1 MYNSILHFGENET
14 KIMEK
19 IMMDYISDE
28 SKNLGELVIDLEKS
42 VHKLVRD
49 MIQEMLEDLNEIYRK
64 SQERKKNYYI
74 EKKDEKNTILT
85 SCGEVTYTRTYFRER
100 KTGGF
105 VYLADQAMGIT
116 PNMRKSDDV
125 TIKALENANNSSY
138 RISGEN
144 ATHTEDNISKQT
156 VMKEI
161 HKLEIPWIIP
171 EVNEKKKQRVLY
183 ITADEDHV
191 SLQFNKAKGDLKT
204 GENGYKSNTLEP
216 KLAVL
221 FEGIEKE
228 GPQSKRNRLVGKY
241 HFGGVYGKGEE
252 LWTEVNEYIEACYDQ
267 EYLEKIYILGD
278 GAGWIKSG
286 CNILGSKCRFVLD
299 AFHLNK
305 YIKKGTGHLGDSVSD
320 VRDAIYDAISFE
332 DKEEIKRI
340 FDTALEFAQE
350 ESRKKAVGMAR
361 GYILNHWESIIIKN
375 NDEDARMGSSA
386 EGQVS
391 HIFATRLSSRPMGW
405 SKTGADKMA
414 RLRVFK
420 ANGGKVV
427 DLIKYKKE
435 KEQREITEEVRKKVD
450 QEIKKKRQQFTDVWD
465 KQTSALSI
473 GKRNTMYKWAQQLR
487 GIVG

>member
-1 MYNSILHFGENET
+1 
-14 KIMEK
+14 
-19 IMMDYISDE
+19 
-28 SKNLGELVIDLEKS
+28 
-42 VHKLVRD
+42 
-49 MIQEMLEDLNEIYRK
+49 
-64 SQERKKNYYI
+64 
-74 EKKDEKNTILT
+74 
-85 SCGEVTYTRTYFRER
+85 
-100 KTGGF
+100 
-105 VYLADQAMGIT
+105 
-116 PNMRKSDDV
+116 
-125 TIKALENANNSSY
+125 
-138 RISGEN
+138 
-144 ATHTEDNISKQT
+144 
-156 VMKEI
+156 MKEI

-171 EVNEKKKQRVLY
+171 EVKEKKKRRVLY

-204 GENGYKSNTLEP
+204 GENGYKSSTLEP

-241 HFGGVYGKGEE
+241 HFGGVYGKSEE

-361 GYILNHWESIIIKN
+361 GYILNHWKSIIIKN